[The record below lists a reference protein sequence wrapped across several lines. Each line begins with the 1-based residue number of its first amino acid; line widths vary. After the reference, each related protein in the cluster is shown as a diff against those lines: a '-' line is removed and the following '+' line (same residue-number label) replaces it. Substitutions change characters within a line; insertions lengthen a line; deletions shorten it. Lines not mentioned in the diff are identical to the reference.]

1 MSSMLEVEGG
11 VVVVVASDAEGGGGG
26 LSSLSSMLEVEVGVV
41 IVVAGDAEGG
51 GGGLSLSL
59 WTTLELGGHHH
70 RCRGVVVHVVDTAG
84 WWLAM

>member
-1 MSSMLEVEGG
+1 MLEVEGG
-11 VVVVVASDAEGGGGG
+11 VVVVVTSDAEGGGGG

-59 WTTLELGGHHH
+59 WTTLELGGRRHRHH
-70 RCRGVVVHVVDTAG
+70 GVVVRVVDTAG